1 MMHWAS
7 ASEFFAMGGYAFYVW
22 GSYGVTALF
31 LLLEVVLVMLRK
43 RTITQRLGRRIRM
56 RIEVNNEAQT

>member
-1 MMHWAS
+1 MNWGS
-7 ASEFFAMGGYAFYVW
+7 AGAFFAMGGYAFYVW

-31 LLLEVVLVMLRK
+31 LILEVVFLLMRK